1 MNLTWAIEK
10 VLNAIAGS
18 EPDLQKNVQKKI
30 EIALRTA
37 TAIAEQDAEHCRMIG
52 QHGLNLI
59 EEIAREKNGKQINI
73 LTHCNAGWLTL
84 SIMDRRW
91 HQFTPR
97 TIAGYRS
104 TFGSMRPDHAARDP
118 SSRRGSLVNTVCPI
132 PSSRIARADI

>member
-59 EEIAREKNGKQINI
+59 EEIAREKNGKQIK
-73 LTHCNAGWLTL
+73 
-84 SIMDRRW
+84 
-91 HQFTPR
+91 
-97 TIAGYRS
+97 Y
-104 TFGSMRPDHAARDP
+104 PDP
-118 SSRRGSLVNTVCPI
+118 L
-132 PSSRIARADI
+132 